1 MNGGPRALPDDLRH
15 LPHLLVQDRARF
27 VDLTRRGR
35 GSPKIRPVE
44 RRAEGR
50 VLLGQARTAFTDGE
64 RGRDASSI
72 SEEELKAL
80 GTFVTIEGGDG
91 AYPLSLKEL
100 ESWSRHRKSPK
111 LPQWLLMSVQPATAT
126 EPERAIVWVSDRYRA
141 AFLKL
146 FEEYLK
152 KTTRRGKAENWE
164 SPKGN
169 PAHRALV
176 TNIATIRTTI
186 LRDLWQSEGE
196 PPEHGSRWWELWIAQ
211 TADPESLLADLARL
225 GINAADRVTV
235 FRDRLVVWVEAAW
248 GDLQV
253 LPFSTIPVAEIRWP
267 SFIDTIEDL
276 SPIEQSEWVDDLVG
290 RLTPAD
296 GHAPTV
302 CHLDTGVA
310 RTHVLLAGSLDEAD
324 LHTVVGTTGFDADG
338 HGTKMAGI
346 ALYGDLDE
354 ALTAN
359 VDYAL
364 RHRLESVR
372 ILPSPARDEQAHD
385 PLDYGTVTSEAV
397 STVEVTAQRSRAFC
411 MPVSADPDNPGEP
424 TLWSSTVDALCA
436 GTDVVREG
444 TQLRLLGQPDT
455 DATRLFFVAAGNT
468 DLPDTAV
475 ALDPTDV
482 SDTTGI
488 VDPGQAWNVI
498 TVGAYTDRV
507 DIPSDPDFSGWRPL
521 ADRGELSPHSRTSVP
536 FGLRKWPI
544 KPDICME
551 GGNVLTDGTQLDTG
565 HPLLSVRTTGT
576 GNDQAIT
583 SANATSAATAAA
595 ARLAAIAMAEYPG
608 YWPETIRGLLVHG
621 AHWTPRMHERIS
633 DRSLNGS
640 LSKRLRLL
648 RRYGWG
654 VPTEATVLHSSA
666 QAVTMV
672 IQDEFVPFDGD
683 DFAMRHFRL
692 HHLPWPGA
700 VLQNLG
706 ASTVSLRVTCS
717 YFIEPN
723 PSRRGWR
730 QRYAYASHG
739 LRFDLQAPLE
749 TEADFI
755 ARVNKSAASEEDG
768 ASRPSSGTNRWLIG
782 PNQRNYGSLHQDI
795 WKGSGAELAVC
806 DRIAV
811 YPVGGWWK
819 NNRSKDRL
827 NLPVRYALLVSLAT
841 EEQGVDLY
849 TPIQNEIRVP
859 TEVAVPA
866 T

>member
-1 MNGGPRALPDDLRH
+1 LPDDLRH
-15 LPHLLVQDRARF
+15 LPHLLVSDRARF
-27 VDLTRRGR
+27 VDLTRPGY
-35 GSPKIRPVE
+35 GNPKIRPVE
-44 RRAEGR
+44 RRVEGR
-50 VLLGQARTAFTDGE
+50 ALLRQARGAFTDGE
-64 RGRDASSI
+64 LGRDESSI
-72 SEEELKAL
+72 SEEELRAL
-80 GTFVTIEGGDG
+80 GTFVTIEGGDR
-91 AYPLSLKEL
+91 AYPLSLDEL
-100 ESWSRHRKSPK
+100 ERWSRHRKSPK
-111 LPQWLLMSVQPATAT
+111 LPQWLLMSVRPATAS
-126 EPERAIVWVSDRYRA
+126 EPERAIVWVSDQYRA
-141 AFLKL
+141 NFLKL
-146 FEEYLK
+146 FEEYLE
-152 KTTRRGKAENWE
+152 KTTRLGNADNWE
-164 SPKGN
+164 SPEGN

-176 TNIATIRTTI
+176 ANIATIRTTI
-186 LRDLWQSEGE
+186 LRDLWQSGGE
-196 PPEHGSRWWELWIAQ
+196 PPDRGSRWWELWIAR
-211 TADPESLLADLARL
+211 TADPENVLADLARL
-225 GINAADRVTV
+225 GIHAANRVTILH
-235 FRDRLVVWVEAAW
+235 DRLVVWVDAAW
-248 GDLQV
+248 SDLQV
-253 LPFSTIPVAEIRWP
+253 LPFSRIPLAEIRWP
-267 SFIDTIEDL
+267 SFIETIEDL
-276 SPIEQSEWVDDLVG
+276 SPIEQSEWVDDLIG

-296 GHAPTV
+296 GQAPTV

-324 LHTVVGTTGFDADG
+324 LHTVVGTTGFDAAG

-346 ALYGDLDE
+346 ALYGDLDA

-359 VDYAL
+359 AEYKL

-372 ILPSPARDEQAHD
+372 ILPSATRNEPVHD

-397 STVEVTAQRSRAFC
+397 STVEVAAPRRRAFC

-436 GTDVVREG
+436 GTDVAREG
-444 TQLRLLGQPDT
+444 SQLRLLGLPDF

-468 DLPDTAV
+468 ELPDTAT
-475 ALDPTDV
+475 ALNPLDL

-507 DIPSDPDFSGWRPL
+507 DTPSAPEFAGWRPM

-565 HPLLSVRTTGT
+565 HPLLSVRTTGI
-576 GNDQAIT
+576 GNDRVIT
-583 SANATSAATAAA
+583 SANATSAATASA
-595 ARLAAIAMAEYPG
+595 ARLAAIAMVEYPD
-608 YWPETIRGLLVHG
+608 YWPETIRGLLIHG
-621 AHWTPRMHERIS
+621 AQWTPRMQERVR
-633 DRSLNGS
+633 DRTLHGS
-640 LSKRLRLL
+640 LTKRLALL

-654 VPTEATVLHSSA
+654 VPTEATVLHSSTR
-666 QAVTMV
+666 AVTMV

-692 HHLPWPGA
+692 HHLPWPAATLLG
-700 VLQNLG
+700 LG

-717 YFIEPN
+717 YYVEPN

-739 LRFDLQAPLE
+739 LRFDLKAPLE
-749 TEADFI
+749 TDAAFV
-755 ARVNKSAASEEDG
+755 ARINGSATSEEGG
-768 ASRPSSGTNRWLIG
+768 ASSPSSGTNRWLIG

-795 WKGSGAELAVC
+795 WEGSGADLARC

-819 NNRSKDRL
+819 NNRSRDRL
-827 NLPVRYALLVSLAT
+827 NLPVRYALIVSLT
-841 EEQGVDLY
+841 TDEQGVDLY
-849 TPIQNEIRVP
+849 TPIQHQLRVP
-859 TEVAVPA
+859 TAVAVPA